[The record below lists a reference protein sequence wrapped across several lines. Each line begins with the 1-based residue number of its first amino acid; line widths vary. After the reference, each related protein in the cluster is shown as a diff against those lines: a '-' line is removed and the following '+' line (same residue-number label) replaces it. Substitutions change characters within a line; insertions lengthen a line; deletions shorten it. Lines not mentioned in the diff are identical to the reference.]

1 MKLTCH
7 KVHKSTSEVNM
18 IGKTKSIVG
27 VHMMDEDN
35 SSNLANNTKDDK
47 LNWKN
52 DMNK

>member
-1 MKLTCH
+1 
-7 KVHKSTSEVNM
+7 M